1 MKIDDLKSKL
11 GATDDQPHTESSED
25 DESDEEIKVDKKPV
39 SRKARQGVSAEVF
52 GQYNKKEDFVPKVID
67 KTQETKDKLK
77 VRLLQ
82 AFMFNALD
90 EKELSVVI
98 DAIEEVKVEADTN
111 VITEGDQG
119 DCMYVLESGSLK
131 CTKVFSG

>member
-1 MKIDDLKSKL
+1 MIEKS
-11 GATDDQPHTESSED
+11 
-25 DESDEEIKVDKKPV
+25 
-39 SRKARQGVSAEVF
+39 R
-52 GQYNKKEDFVPKVID
+52 
-67 KTQETKDKLK
+67 ETKEKLK
-77 VRLLQ
+77 VRLMQ

-90 EKELSVVI
+90 EKELNIVI
-98 DAIEEVKVEADTN
+98 DAIEEVQFEAGAP

>member
-1 MKIDDLKSKL
+1 M
-11 GATDDQPHTESSED
+11 
-25 DESDEEIKVDKKPV
+25 
-39 SRKARQGVSAEVF
+39 
-52 GQYNKKEDFVPKVID
+52 PKVID

-82 AFMFNALD
+82 AFMFNALG

>member
-1 MKIDDLKSKL
+1 M
-11 GATDDQPHTESSED
+11 
-25 DESDEEIKVDKKPV
+25 
-39 SRKARQGVSAEVF
+39 
-52 GQYNKKEDFVPKVID
+52 PKVID

-77 VRLLQ
+77 IRLLQ

>member
-1 MKIDDLKSKL
+1 M
-11 GATDDQPHTESSED
+11 
-25 DESDEEIKVDKKPV
+25 
-39 SRKARQGVSAEVF
+39 
-52 GQYNKKEDFVPKVID
+52 PKVID

-77 VRLLQ
+77 IRLLQ
-82 AFMFNALD
+82 AFMFNALG